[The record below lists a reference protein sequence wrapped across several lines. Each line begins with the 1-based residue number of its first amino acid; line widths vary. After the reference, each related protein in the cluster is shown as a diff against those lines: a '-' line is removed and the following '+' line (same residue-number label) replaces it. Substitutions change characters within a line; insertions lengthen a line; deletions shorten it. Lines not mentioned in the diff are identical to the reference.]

1 MLIQF
6 ARLGVFAAVLL
17 GSCVVAA
24 VGTRRLLQGTAM
36 TRRGKAGFASALA
49 FLAATLGCYLYGTL
63 VEADSLEVTRTVIS
77 TPRLPRGAHYRIA
90 HISDLHVDVETP
102 SLRQLR
108 AAMQS
113 AGADVLAFTGD
124 AVNTNAGVEVFR
136 SLLAGLP
143 APLGRFG
150 VRGNH
155 DAWYWKKVDL
165 FGGVATELNT
175 QHPVF
180 LDGGKLAVCGSRY
193 GKTWMLP
200 QCLAEARQSGAFTL
214 LLNHTPDVFEE
225 LAPRADLTLV
235 GHTHGGQVRAPLY
248 GALITMARSDKKY
261 EMGRYDF
268 PDGVLYVHRGIGF
281 EPQAPRVRFL
291 APPELTLIDVEGTG
305 EPNAGDSAKS
315 TLGEPPPN

>member
-1 MLIQF
+1 MIVQYV
-6 ARLGVFAAVLL
+6 RVGVFVAAVLGSL
-17 GSCVVAA
+17 GYGVW
-24 VGTRRLLQGTAM
+24 GTRRWL
-36 TRRGKAGFASALA
+36 RGPVMGARAKVGLGASLA
-49 FLAATLGCYLYGTL
+49 FLLATVVCYLYGTF
-63 VEADSLEVTRTVIS
+63 VEADALEVTRTVIS
-77 TPRLPRGAHYRIA
+77 TPRLPRGVRYRIA
-90 HISDLHVDVETP
+90 HISDLHVDVESP
-102 SLRQLR
+102 ALQRLR

-124 AVNTNAGVEVFR
+124 AVNTNGGIEVFR
-136 SLLAGLP
+136 SLLGSLP
-143 APLGRFG
+143 ASLGRFG

-155 DAWYWKKVDL
+155 DAWYWKNVDL

-175 QHPVF
+175 QRPVF

-200 QCLAEARQSGAFTL
+200 QCLSEARQSGAFTL

-268 PDGVLYVHRGIGF
+268 PDGVLYVNRGIGF

-305 EPNAGDSAKS
+305 EPSAGAPANAPPP
-315 TLGEPPPN
+315 EPPSN